1 MLQIVQVPEDMAV
14 GADYGLSLL
23 DRNSPAAIGLAMYI
37 LSPEGQQ
44 ILSDYGFNAPLH
56 MGD

>member
-1 MLQIVQVPEDMAV
+1 
-14 GADYGLSLL
+14 LSLL
-23 DRNSPAAIGLAMYI
+23 DRNSPAAIGLVMYI
-37 LSPEGQQ
+37 LSPKGQQ